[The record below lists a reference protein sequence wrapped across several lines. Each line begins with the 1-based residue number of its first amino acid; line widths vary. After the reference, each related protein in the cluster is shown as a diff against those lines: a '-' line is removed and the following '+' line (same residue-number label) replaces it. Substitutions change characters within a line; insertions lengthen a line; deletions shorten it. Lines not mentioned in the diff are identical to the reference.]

1 MPRRPPATWLIIAA
15 FAAVY
20 LIWGSTYLGVHFAV
34 QTIPPFLMMGSR
46 FTLAG
51 IILILVARLSGAQW
65 PTQRQ
70 WVHGSIAGALLFL
83 INNGIVVWSAQH
95 LPSGVLSLIVAVVP
109 MWFALLE
116 WLVLHQR
123 PSAGVIVGLLLG
135 FGGLTLLITPDRM
148 VGGTELAQ
156 LASVIVVFGTMAWA
170 GGSIFSRRADLPANP
185 SMSTGVQLL
194 TGGLMLVL
202 LDVLTGEYQ
211 RFQIAVVSW
220 QSFLAW
226 TYLWLFGSIVAFSAY
241 TFLLRTRP
249 MTQTA
254 TYAFVNPMVALVL
267 GALFANEE
275 LTGRTLLAAGIIVA
289 SVALII
295 FTRGKRVPA
304 PTEVEPIRQR

>member
-1 MPRRPPATWLIIAA
+1 MPRQPPPTWLIIAA

-20 LIWGSTYLGVHFAV
+20 LIWGSTYLGVRFAV
-34 QTIPPFLMMGSR
+34 ATIPPFLMMGSR
-46 FTLAG
+46 FALAG
-51 IILILVARLSGAQW
+51 IILVVIARISGAAFPTRQQW
-65 PTQRQ
+65 L
-70 WVHGSIAGALLFL
+70 HGSIAGALLFL

-95 LPSGVLSLIVAVVP
+95 MPSGVLSLIVAVVP

-116 WLVLHQR
+116 WIVLHQR
-123 PSAGVIVGLLLG
+123 PSTGVVVGLLMG
-135 FGGLTLLITPDRM
+135 FGGLALLITPDRM

-156 LASVIVVFGTMAWA
+156 LASVLVVFGTMAWA

-211 RFQIAVVSW
+211 RFQMAAVTW

-241 TFLLRTRP
+241 TFLLRNRP

-254 TYAFVNPMVALVL
+254 TYAFVNPVVALVL

-275 LTGRTLLAAGIIVA
+275 LTARTLLAAGIIVA
-289 SVALII
+289 AVALIV
-295 FTRGKRVPA
+295 FTRGKPVA
-304 PTEVEPIRQR
+304 VAVEAEPIRPR